1 MNVRVFDR
9 VTSGFIVWL
18 VLRAA
23 AIALL
28 VLVPLKVWSGWAFM
42 RGGPAW
48 LARLHVDPWLD
59 VLLIAAVAFHGLF
72 GLRTLLIEIGLVG
85 VARGL
90 AVAATVVAAAL
101 TLLAIALNVG

>member
-28 VLVPLKVWSGWAFM
+28 VLVPLKVWSGWAFT

-72 GLRTLLIEIGLVG
+72 GLRTVLIEIGLVR

-90 AVAATVVAAAL
+90 AVAATAAAAAV
-101 TLLAIALNVG
+101 TLLAVALNLS